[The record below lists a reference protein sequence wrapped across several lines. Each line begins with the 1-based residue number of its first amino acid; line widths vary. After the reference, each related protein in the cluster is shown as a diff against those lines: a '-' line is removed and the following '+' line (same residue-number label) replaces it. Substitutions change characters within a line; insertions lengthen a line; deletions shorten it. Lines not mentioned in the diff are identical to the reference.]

1 MFSLLVVALAAQSAS
16 AAVSFLSSNG
26 TATALTASSDEVIL
40 QFARTPDAQPQQVK
54 IKLHKEWAPI
64 GVAQFQSLVSKGW
77 FNNAG
82 VFRVVPGFIV
92 QFGLPAQPQP
102 EPAALQDDPVKVSNK
117 RGTVVFAT
125 AGPNTRTTQ
134 MFINLGNN
142 ANLDGQG
149 FAPIGE
155 VTEGMDAVDN
165 VNNQYGEEPDQGAI
179 TAQGNAYLDAN
190 FPQLTKIKSAQFR

>member
-1 MFSLLVVALAAQSAS
+1 MFTLLVSALALQSAS
-16 AAVSFLSSNG
+16 AVSFLSYNG
-26 TATALTASSDEVIL
+26 TAGAVMTSQDEVVL
-40 QFARTPDAQPQQVK
+40 QMARVPNEAPQQVK
-54 IKLHKEWAPI
+54 IKLHKDWAPI

-77 FNNAG
+77 FNDAG

-117 RGTVVFAT
+117 RGTLVFAT

-134 MFINLGNN
+134 MFINLGDN
-142 ANLDGQG
+142 AQLDGQG

-155 VTEGMDAVDN
+155 VTQGLDVVDN

>member
-1 MFSLLVVALAAQSAS
+1 MFSLLISALALQGAT
-16 AAVSFLSSNG
+16 AVSFLN
-26 TATALTASSDEVIL
+26 ATAGAVQVNQDEIIL
-40 QFARTPDAQPQQVK
+40 QIARTPNDAPQPVK
-54 IKLHKEWAPI
+54 IKMHKEWAPI
-64 GVAQFQSLVSKGW
+64 GVAQFNSLVSKGW

-102 EPAALQDDPVKVSNK
+102 EPAALQDDPVKMSNK
-117 RGTVVFAT
+117 RGTLVFAT

-134 MFINLGNN
+134 MFINLGDN

-155 VTEGMDAVDN
+155 VTEGLNVVDN
-165 VNNQYGEEPDQGAI
+165 VNPQYGEEPDQGAI

-190 FPQLTKIKSAQFR
+190 FPQLTKIRSAQIR